1 MVTRV
6 LWFLPRLGGGGA
18 ESHTV
23 RVINALDSACLH
35 SSVAVARG
43 GGEYE
48 SRLRAAE
55 VHRLTDVPE
64 RGSSTLSLWRA
75 GLPLRR
81 LVERE
86 RPDVVCSVMG
96 HANALTLWALREVQH
111 PARVV
116 LCVQNNPR
124 RAYGGWSPLH
134 AWVRHAMRTQYSR
147 ADAVIALSRGV
158 AQVLEQIAPAI
169 AGRIEVIPNA
179 AVDPALLSARG
190 AACPRARPQGKLL
203 VACGRLNEQ
212 KGYPVLLRAL
222 ARLQRYEPA
231 YLWILGQGPL
241 QASLERLAR
250 KLGVHERVWFAG
262 FLPDPYPFIAAA
274 DAFVL
279 SSLYEGFGNVLV
291 EAMAC
296 GVPVVSSDCP
306 YGPAEIIEH
315 DSTGLLTPVGDAA
328 ALAAALHR
336 VLSDGALADRLRVAG
351 AQRAQA
357 FSDQVVAAR
366 YGALFQRVVAATK

>member
-1 MVTRV
+1 MAKRV

-18 ESHTV
+18 ESHAV
-23 RVINALDSACLH
+23 RVINALERDSFS

-48 SRLRAAE
+48 CRLHSAQ

-64 RGSSTLSLWRA
+64 GGSSTLSLWRA

-81 LVERE
+81 LIERE

-96 HANALTLWALREVQH
+96 HANALTLWALREVQ
-111 PARVV
+111 PPRVV

-124 RAYGGWSPLH
+124 RAYAGWSPLH
-134 AWVRHAMRTQYSR
+134 AWVRRAMRRQYVR
-147 ADAVIALSRGV
+147 ADAVIALSSGV
-158 AQVLEQIAPAI
+158 AQVLEQMAPDI
-169 AGRIEVIPNA
+169 AGRIEVIGNA
-179 AVDPALLSARG
+179 AVDDAVLSARG
-190 AACPRARPQGKLL
+190 APCPRPRPGGRLL
-203 VACGRLNEQ
+203 VACGRLHEQ
-212 KGYPVLLRAL
+212 KGYPVLLAAL
-222 ARLQRYEPA
+222 AQLQEHEPVH
-231 YLWILGQGPL
+231 LWIVGQGPER
-241 QASLERLAR
+241 ARLERLAR
-250 KLGVHERVWFAG
+250 KLGLRERVWFAG
-262 FLPDPYPFIAAA
+262 FQPNPYPFMAAA

-315 DSTGLLTPVGDAA
+315 EINGLLTPVGDAP
-328 ALAAALHR
+328 ALAAALR
-336 VLSDGALADRLRVAG
+336 RLLDDRALSDRLRAAG
-351 AQRAQA
+351 QRRALA

-366 YGALFQRVVAATK
+366 YGAVFERLATGAS